1 MNNQEIINEYGEC
14 TRDQMLEYLKKV
26 QVLQRKAAGKMTV
39 WVNTS
44 NDSGA
49 IFGGIVREAQI
60 NIDLTIMNVY
70 GDDDYNKNWSLYQ
83 YLSLTKNEKIFTDF
97 KKTLEQLVKDFDKEW
112 NRRRSAYINRHG
124 RDCV

>member
-26 QVLQRKAAGKMTV
+26 QALQRKAAGKMTV

-60 NIDLTIMNVY
+60 NIDLTIMNVF
-70 GDDDYNKNWSLYQ
+70 GDDDYNKDWSLYQ
-83 YLSLTKNEKIFTDF
+83 FLSLNKNEKIFTDF

-112 NRRRSAYINRHG
+112 NRRRTAYINRHG

>member
-1 MNNQEIINEYGEC
+1 MNNQEFINEYGEC

-26 QVLQRKAAGKMTV
+26 QTLQRKAAGKMTV

-49 IFGGIVREAQI
+49 IFGGIVRETQI
-60 NIDLTIMNVY
+60 NIDITIMNVF
-70 GDDDYNKNWSLYQ
+70 GNDDYQKDWNLYQ
-83 YLSLTKNEKIFTDF
+83 FCSLAKNEKIFTDF
-97 KKTLEQLVKDFDKEW
+97 KKTLEQLVKNFDKEW
-112 NRRRSAYINRHG
+112 NRRRTAYINRHG

>member
-14 TRDQMLEYLKKV
+14 TRDQMLEYLKKA
-26 QVLQRKAAGKMTV
+26 QALQRKAAGKMTV

-60 NIDLTIMNVY
+60 NIDLTIMNVF
-70 GDDDYNKNWSLYQ
+70 GDDGYNKNWSLYQ
-83 YLSLTKNEKIFTDF
+83 FLSLNKNEKIFTDF

-112 NRRRSAYINRHG
+112 NRRRTAYINRHG

>member
-14 TRDQMLEYLKKV
+14 TRNQMLEYLKKA
-26 QVLQRKAAGKMTV
+26 QALQRKAAGKMTV

-44 NDSGA
+44 KDSGA

-60 NIDLTIMNVY
+60 NIDLTIMNVF

-83 YLSLTKNEKIFTDF
+83 FLSLTENEKIFTDF

>member
-14 TRDQMLEYLKKV
+14 TRDQMLEYLKKA
-26 QVLQRKAAGKMTV
+26 QALQRKAAGKMTV

-60 NIDLTIMNVY
+60 SIDLTIMNVF

-83 YLSLTKNEKIFTDF
+83 FYPLNKNEKIFTDF

-112 NRRRSAYINRHG
+112 NRRRTAYINRHG

>member
-26 QVLQRKAAGKMTV
+26 QALQRKAAGKITV
-39 WVNTS
+39 WIHAT

-60 NIDLTIMNVY
+60 NIDLTIMNVF

-83 YLSLTKNEKIFTDF
+83 FLSLNKNENIFTDF
-97 KKTLEQLVKDFDKEW
+97 KKTLEQLVEDFDKEW

>member
-14 TRDQMLEYLKKV
+14 TRNQMLEYLKKA
-26 QVLQRKAAGKMTV
+26 QELQRKAAGKMTV

-60 NIDLTIMNVY
+60 NIDLTIMNVF

-83 YLSLTKNEKIFTDF
+83 FLSLNKNEKIFTDF

>member
-14 TRDQMLEYLKKV
+14 TRNQMLEYLKKA
-26 QVLQRKAAGKMTV
+26 QALQRKAAGKMNV

-60 NIDLTIMNVY
+60 NIDLTIMNVF

-83 YLSLTKNEKIFTDF
+83 FLSLNKNEKIFTDF

-112 NRRRSAYINRHG
+112 NRRRTAYINRHG

>member
-14 TRDQMLEYLKKV
+14 TRDQMLEYLKKA

-60 NIDLTIMNVY
+60 NIDLTIMNVF

-83 YLSLTKNEKIFTDF
+83 FLPLNKNENIFTDF

>member
-14 TRDQMLEYLKKV
+14 TRDQMLEYLKKT
-26 QVLQRKAAGKMTV
+26 QELQRKAAGKMTV

-60 NIDLTIMNVY
+60 NIDLTIMNVF
-70 GDDDYNKNWSLYQ
+70 GDDDYNKSWSLYQ
-83 YLSLTKNEKIFTDF
+83 FLSLNKNEKIFTDF